1 MNKIFVLTILTL
13 LSLSFSHSVLAA
25 ELPAKYTNEIGMT
38 FVLIPPGIYQ
48 MRSYHRGDT
57 PSASW
62 HWVRFNKPF
71 YLQTTEVTQ
80 QQWEKVMFQA
90 GVDTLN
96 ETQNKL
102 VNRYT
107 SFYNNDYESTYIEF
121 EPVNLG
127 PNYPIHYMLPRYNE
141 TFFKRLN
148 TGPLIYRLPTEAEWE
163 YAALAGHR
171 QAPSISDLKHY
182 ANCWADYA
190 DAKIKDYLQNGRYWP
205 RSESDHFD
213 KLATVGSLQPNAWGL
228 YDMIGN
234 VSELVIAYKSTY
246 EEPNGEKYLIDDP
259 VPYPQDKLA
268 KGGSF
273 WSKPANCNP
282 FIAESFDYIDNA
294 ETTGFRVWLDAES
307 VRSTLAN

>member
-107 SFYNNDYESTYIEF
+107 SFYNNDYESTYIEDK
-121 EPVNLG
+121 L
-127 PNYPIHYMLPRYNE
+127 
-141 TFFKRLN
+141 
-148 TGPLIYRLPTEAEWE
+148 
-163 YAALAGHR
+163 
-171 QAPSISDLKHY
+171 SDEILEG
-182 ANCWADYA
+182 
-190 DAKIKDYLQNGRYWP
+190 KIKEG
-205 RSESDHFD
+205 DH
-213 KLATVGSLQPNAWGL
+213 
-228 YDMIGN
+228 
-234 VSELVIAYKSTY
+234 VIINIENEMCTFTK
-246 EEPNGEKYLIDDP
+246 K
-259 VPYPQDKLA
+259 
-268 KGGSF
+268 
-273 WSKPANCNP
+273 
-282 FIAESFDYIDNA
+282 
-294 ETTGFRVWLDAES
+294 
-307 VRSTLAN
+307 